1 MRPPMTMVC
10 LSLIMIV
17 VLAVRLS
24 VVGSPTWDSSW
35 TIVETSW
42 LTFSRTKRSV
52 LIDGVMV
59 RMTPTSRYSYVV

>member
-1 MRPPMTMVC
+1 MTMVC